1 MRPNRG
7 NRSADLSSMSNTPM
21 TRRSLLRGAALLG
34 AIPATGLLAACGDG
48 GTATTGG
55 GGGGGTQQWR
65 FGLPELK
72 SDSVFQAM
80 GVSKGFYEE
89 VGIAAE
95 LIPLSSGT
103 TTVRGILSGEVE
115 MGAAGP
121 SGVFS
126 AISSGAP
133 LIITGSVLAK
143 VPHLIY
149 VHESINSLEDLVG
162 KEIGGG
168 QPGALLQQLA
178 YASLQEAGV
187 DPNSVSYVN
196 IGGSPDVFSA
206 IVGGTVPAG
215 VAGSEYTEQLEADPS
230 IPVKV
235 LGPIREYLPNYLRNV
250 DAISERLLNEDR
262 DLVIRAV
269 SAYIKGA
276 RYAVDNRDEAIEWA
290 INETGASEAG
300 ATAIWEEFTANELV
314 NVDYSLTEDQI
325 NNSQEVSVDTGVLKE
340 VLPFEEITDPSI
352 AEDAKALL

>member
-1 MRPNRG
+1 MG
-7 NRSADLSSMSNTPM
+7 
-21 TRRSLLRGAALLG
+21 LL
-34 AIPATGLLAACGDG
+34 PATGLLSACGDEG
-48 GTATTGG
+48 GSATTSSGN
-55 GGGGGTQQWR
+55 GGTQQWR
-65 FGLPELK
+65 LGLPELK

-80 GVSKGFYEE
+80 GVAKGFYEE

-95 LIPLSSGT
+95 LVPLSSGT
-103 TTVRGILSGEVE
+103 TTVRGVLSGELE

-121 SGVFS
+121 SGVFA
-126 AISSGAP
+126 AIESGAP
-133 LIITGSVLAK
+133 LIMTGSVLAK

-149 VHESINSLEDLVG
+149 VHESIDSLEDLVG

-206 IVGGTVPAG
+206 IVGGTIPAG

-235 LGPIREYLPNYLRNV
+235 LAPIRDYLPDYIRNV
-250 DAISERLLNEDR
+250 DCVSERLLKEDR
-262 DLVIRAV
+262 DLVVRAI
-269 SAYIKGA
+269 SAYIRGA
-276 RYAVDNRDEAIEWA
+276 RYAAENRDEAIEWA
-290 INETGASEAG
+290 ISETGATEAG
-300 ATAIWEEFTANELV
+300 ATGIWEEFTANDLV
-314 NVDYSLTEDQI
+314 NVDYSLTPEQV
-325 NNSQEVSVDTGVLKE
+325 NLSQEVSVATGALGE
-340 VLPFEEITDPSI
+340 VLPYEDITDPSI